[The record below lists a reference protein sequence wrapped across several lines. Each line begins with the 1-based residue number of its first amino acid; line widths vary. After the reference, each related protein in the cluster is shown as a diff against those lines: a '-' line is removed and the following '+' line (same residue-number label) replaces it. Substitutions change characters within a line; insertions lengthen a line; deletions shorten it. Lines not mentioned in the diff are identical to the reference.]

1 MTIRSRHRGF
11 TLVELLAAAA
21 MVGVVLAVMVPV
33 IGWAA
38 AERRAV
44 ARRERAMLEAA
55 NVLER
60 LAERPWDRI
69 TNEDLKRVQ
78 LSESASA
85 ALPGASLR
93 VEVAEIAGPPEAK
106 RVRVAIRW
114 RDRPGVDAAPV
125 RLSAFVHRRGV
136 GP

>member
-1 MTIRSRHRGF
+1 
-11 TLVELLAAAA
+11 LLAAAA

-55 NVLER
+55 NLMER
-60 LAERPWDRI
+60 LAPRPWETI
-69 TNEDLKRVQ
+69 TRDELKGVR
-78 LSESASA
+78 LSESAAA
-85 ALPGASLR
+85 ALPGAELTID
-93 VEVAEIAGPPEAK
+93 VAEIARPPAAK
-106 RVRVAIRW
+106 RIGVAIRW
-114 RDRPGVDAAPV
+114 RERPGVDAAPV